1 LVNFGEMANFLNK
14 KILVI
19 GEFPVIH
26 KGYIDFFNKI
36 LKKNKSAS
44 FYFGFLNGKIAKKI
58 MKLEP
63 DIRKI
68 PIPEVKKVIAVYF
81 PVKKFFLFN
90 KNNYSELIKNVGPK
104 KIVILKGEKSE
115 NFAADYLKKY
125 QKIIQYYDIRLRWPS
140 KKVAE
145 FKKEKT
151 HLLKRE
157 LNQYKKFMKEAF
169 KEAENSKCWW
179 RQVGA
184 VLVKKRKIILRS
196 FNEMMPF
203 DDECYK
209 IGCIRD
215 EIPPGKFPE
224 ICSVAH
230 SEATIIATAAQ
241 KGISLKDTTIYVTH
255 FPCPACAKLIA
266 ISGIRK
272 LVYSRGSAVFDGQR
286 VMENRGIEI
295 IKI

>member
-1 LVNFGEMANFLNK
+1 MANFLDK

-26 KGYIDFFNKI
+26 KGYIDFFSKI
-36 LKKNKSAS
+36 LKKNKLAN
-44 FYFGFLNGKIAKKI
+44 FYFGFLNKKIAKKT

-68 PIPEVKKVIAVYF
+68 PIPEVKKVIAVYL
-81 PVKKFFLFN
+81 PVKNFFLFN
-90 KNNYSELIKNVGPK
+90 KNNYSELIKNVGPQ

-125 QKIIQYYDIRLRWPS
+125 QKIIQYYDVRLRWPS

-145 FKKEKT
+145 FKKEKS
-151 HLLKRE
+151 HLLKSESNR
-157 LNQYKKFMKEAF
+157 YKKFMKEAF